1 MDEEKKNE
9 INNWDSRSIGKRWQ
23 HRFFYILIRFAGR
36 RIAYLFMYFVA
47 LWYVFFYP
55 PLHKKCRPY
64 LSRRFPDKKKKF
76 TIMLN
81 EYRWI
86 TSLGK
91 TLIDRA
97 AFGILGSKS
106 LEIEVPQGPQL
117 QELLNEG
124 KGVIILSAHT
134 ACWQIA
140 FSALKLSG
148 MVYIVMHRAQRDIDK
163 HYFEHDGNKPPFE
176 IIDPSDYLGGTLQ
189 MASVLQDGH
198 VVGLMGDRVFGDDN
212 NTITVDFLGDA
223 IEIPVAPYRLAAM
236 QGTPIAILFSHK
248 VNGSRYRIEMPGIIR
263 IPAGINRNPNAY
275 LPYAQEFVGYLT
287 EYVQKHPFD
296 FHNFFQMW
304 KSQLSETS

>member
-1 MDEEKKNE
+1 MDAEKKNA

-23 HRFFYILIRFAGR
+23 HCFFYILIRFAGR
-36 RIAYLFMYFVA
+36 QIACLFMYFVA
-47 LWYVFFYP
+47 LWYVLFYP

-64 LSRRFPDKKKKF
+64 LSRRFPDKKKGLGGLF
-76 TIMLN
+76 N

-97 AFGILGSKS
+97 AFGILGSES
-106 LEIEVPQGPQL
+106 LEIEVPQGPKL

-140 FSALKLSG
+140 FSALKFRG
-148 MVYIVMHRAQRDIDK
+148 GTVYIVMHRDQYDIDK
-163 HYFEHDGNKPPFE
+163 HYFEHDGSKPPFE
-176 IIDPSDYLGGTLQ
+176 IIDSADYLGGTLQ
-189 MASVLQDGH
+189 MASILQEGH
-198 VVGLMGDRVFGDDN
+198 VLGLMGDRVFGDDS
-212 NTITVDFLGDA
+212 NTITVDFLGGA
-223 IEIPVAPYRLAAM
+223 IKIPVAPYRLAAM

-248 VNGSRYRIEMPGIIR
+248 VSGSRYRIEMPGIIR
-263 IPAGINRNPNAY
+263 IPVGIDRNPHVY
-275 LPYAQEFVGYLT
+275 LPYAREFIGYLT

-304 KSQLSETS
+304 KA